1 MMSSNKIIGS
11 NKDEKHKIPTK
22 TFVLR
27 ENE

>member
-1 MMSSNKIIGS
+1 MSSNKTIGS
-11 NKDEKHKIPTK
+11 NKDEKHEIPTK